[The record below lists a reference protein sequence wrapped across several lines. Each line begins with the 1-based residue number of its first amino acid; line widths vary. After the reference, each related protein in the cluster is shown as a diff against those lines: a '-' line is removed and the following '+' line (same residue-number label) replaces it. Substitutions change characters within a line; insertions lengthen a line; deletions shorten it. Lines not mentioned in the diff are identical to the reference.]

1 MVYCVLVIVVCCH
14 GLQERRPT
22 AVARVLQ
29 IFRFFSFGFLR
40 RNFCS
45 RDSFENPRV
54 PVHVASLA
62 EFGVN
67 RVSHHSLPFTRNCAH
82 SFVKMKVSEDSNPI
96 LYGIILNYHS
106 PRGVIVA

>member
-22 AVARVLQ
+22 AGSAGVADFSSIIV
-29 IFRFFSFGFLR
+29 IFFGFSR

-54 PVHVASLA
+54 PEHLASLA

-67 RVSHHSLPFTRNCAH
+67 RVSHHSLPFTRNCAY
-82 SFVKMKVSEDSNPI
+82 SFVKISHA
-96 LYGIILNYHS
+96 GIS
-106 PRGVIVA
+106 S

>member
-14 GLQERRPT
+14 GLQKRRPT
-22 AVARVLQ
+22 AGSAGVAD
-29 IFRFFSFGFLR
+29 FSYFSYFSFGFSR

-82 SFVKMKVSEDSNPI
+82 SFVK
-96 LYGIILNYHS
+96 
-106 PRGVIVA
+106 IVMLA

>member
-1 MVYCVLVIVVCCH
+1 MVYCGPVIVVYCH

-29 IFRFFSFGFLR
+29 VFRIFFFGFSR

-54 PVHVASLA
+54 PDHAASLA

-67 RVSHHSLPFTRNCAH
+67 RFSHHSSPFTRNCAH
-82 SFVKMKVSEDSNPI
+82 SFVK
-96 LYGIILNYHS
+96 
-106 PRGVIVA
+106 IVMLA

>member
-1 MVYCVLVIVVCCH
+1 M
-14 GLQERRPT
+14 
-22 AVARVLQ
+22 LQ
-29 IFRFFSFGFLR
+29 IFHQSMYFFFGFSR

-54 PVHVASLA
+54 PEHAASLA

-67 RVSHHSLPFTRNCAH
+67 RVSHHSLPFTRFFAY

-96 LYGIILNYHS
+96 LYEIILNYHS

>member
-22 AVARVLQ
+22 AGSAGVAD
-29 IFRFFSFGFLR
+29 FSYFSFGFLR

-62 EFGVN
+62 EFCVN
-67 RVSHHSLPFTRNCAH
+67 RVSHHSSPFTRFCH
-82 SFVKMKVSEDSNPI
+82 YRFVKI
-96 LYGIILNYHS
+96 CHAGIS
-106 PRGVIVA
+106 S

>member
-1 MVYCVLVIVVCCH
+1 MLS
-14 GLQERRPT
+14 R
-22 AVARVLQ
+22 VAGEAADSGSAGVAD
-29 IFRFFSFGFLR
+29 FSYFSFGFSR

-67 RVSHHSLPFTRNCAH
+67 RVSHHSLPFTRNCAY
-82 SFVKMKVSEDSNPI
+82 SFVKMSHG
-96 LYGIILNYHS
+96 GIS
-106 PRGVIVA
+106 S

>member
-22 AVARVLQ
+22 AGSAGVAD
-29 IFRFFSFGFLR
+29 FFFGFSR

-54 PVHVASLA
+54 PEHEASLA

-67 RVSHHSLPFTRNCAH
+67 RVSHHSSPFTRFFAYG
-82 SFVKMKVSEDSNPI
+82 FVKMKVSEDSNPI
-96 LYGIILNYHS
+96 LYGIILNHQ
-106 PRGVIVA
+106 PPLGVIVA

>member
-1 MVYCVLVIVVCCH
+1 MVYCVQVIVVCCH

-22 AVARVLQ
+22 AGSAGVAD
-29 IFRFFSFGFLR
+29 FSYFSFGFSR

-67 RVSHHSLPFTRNCAH
+67 RVSHHSSPFTRFFA
-82 SFVKMKVSEDSNPI
+82 SRFVKMKVSEDSNPI

>member
-1 MVYCVLVIVVCCH
+1 MLCSGTSGVLSRVALR
-14 GLQERRPT
+14 GGRQR
-22 AVARVLQ
+22 VARVLL
-29 IFRFFSFGFLR
+29 IDVFFSGFSR

-67 RVSHHSLPFTRNCAH
+67 RVSHHSLPFTRNCAY